1 MQSAVPAVP
10 IKLINRALLMAGRR
24 RCGVE
29 REGKAAGVQL
39 GEDGGPC
46 GVAKGS
52 SRVPGAP
59 LLCWGSSCVW
69 GGGAP
74 QPIGVAFG
82 GPTLPL
88 CLLCPHSG
96 EIPSLCANCWDAHGW
111 ETQGPRLSSASTH
124 PALPSP
130 ISGGKH
136 TQSSSVAQRRLTP
149 VLCCSQC
156 SRPGGD
162 GPKPF
167 QKVWS

>member
-39 GEDGGPC
+39 GGDGDPVGWPRAAAVCPVCPC
-46 GVAKGS
+46 SAGAAPVYGVA
-52 SRVPGAP
+52 VP
-59 LLCWGSSCVW
+59 L
-69 GGGAP
+69 

-111 ETQGPRLSSASTH
+111 ETQGPRLSSAGTH

-156 SRPGGD
+156 WRPGGD

>member
-74 QPIGVAFG
+74 PAHRG
-82 GPTLPL
+82 GFWGSYTAPM
-88 CLLCPHSG
+88 
-96 EIPSLCANCWDAHGW
+96 
-111 ETQGPRLSSASTH
+111 
-124 PALPSP
+124 PAVSP
-130 ISGGKH
+130 
-136 TQSSSVAQRRLTP
+136 Q
-149 VLCCSQC
+149 
-156 SRPGGD
+156 
-162 GPKPF
+162 
-167 QKVWS
+167 W